1 MVDKQETVMTR
12 EQIQQYIRIM
22 GYETLT
28 EESLVFYINSGYF
41 RYLGIR
47 ELTSIGLWLGR
58 FTYNRGLQEL
68 GIEIN
73 NLKEYTENYLHRML
87 EYYIQEYLQV
97 GMDTFGIVSEQVKE
111 NVRFRYDMYGSL
123 VTNLIAGNDEY
134 NEEER
139 LDKMIKEY
147 ENIRHRY
154 YELADK
160 YNITHNQYY
169 LDWIKEDIDEL
180 VGIKGHL

>member
-1 MVDKQETVMTR
+1 MEDKQETVITR
-12 EQIQQYIRIM
+12 EQMQQYIRLM
-22 GYETLT
+22 EYETLT
-28 EESLVFYINSGYF
+28 DESLVFYINSRYF

-47 ELTSIGLWLGR
+47 DLYRIGLRVGR
-58 FTYNRGLQEL
+58 LTQRELQEL

-87 EYYIQEYLQV
+87 EDYIQENFQV
-97 GMDTFGIVSEQVKE
+97 GMDTFGRVSSKE
-111 NVRFRYDMYGSL
+111 KEKVRFRYDTYSSL

-147 ENIRHRY
+147 EKIGNKY
-154 YELADK
+154 FELADK

>member
-1 MVDKQETVMTR
+1 MEDKQETVMTR

-28 EESLVFYINSGYF
+28 DESLVFYINSGYF

-73 NLKEYTENYLHRML
+73 NLKDYKENYLHRMI
-87 EYYIQEYLQV
+87 EDYIQENFQV
-97 GMDTFGIVSEQVKE
+97 GMDTFGNVSSQEKE

-147 ENIRHRY
+147 EKIGNKY
-154 YELADK
+154 FELADK
-160 YNITHNQYY
+160 YNITPNQYY
-169 LDWIKEDIDEL
+169 LNWLKEDINGL
-180 VGIKGHL
+180 VGIKGHI